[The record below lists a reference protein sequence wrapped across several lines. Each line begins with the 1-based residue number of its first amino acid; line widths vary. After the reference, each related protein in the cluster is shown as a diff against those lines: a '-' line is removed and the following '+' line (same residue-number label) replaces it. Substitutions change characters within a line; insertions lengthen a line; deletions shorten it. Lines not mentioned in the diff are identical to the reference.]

1 MRVVGGLALRAL
13 VTLTGTAMAAFA
25 LLWHAPGDPALAIAL
40 ARCDAQV
47 PGEVL
52 ERIRA
57 EAGLDMGF
65 WKAFRAWIGPL
76 PTGDL
81 GNSSV
86 KNRPVGPD
94 LAAALGHTMPL
105 ALDGLAIGVALAAP
119 LCWLATRRL
128 GGWLDRGAMATASLG
143 AAVPQYW
150 LGPLLIVLFSV
161 QLDWLPAKGE
171 HAILPALTLGRGVA
185 VWLTRVLRSG
195 LLGTRGQPFLPALR
209 RRGVSAEE
217 IGRAHIIAHAAI
229 PVVTVFG
236 LKLAFLLVG
245 AVTVEVILA
254 RPGFGSFLVEA
265 ILTRDSPK
273 VQAVVLLAALLFV
286 TVNLAIDLI
295 YRGLDPRIGDRDA

>member
-1 MRVVGGLALRAL
+1 
-13 VTLTGTAMAAFA
+13 MA
-25 LLWHAPGDPALAIAL
+25 
-40 ARCDAQV
+40 R
-47 PGEVL
+47 
-52 ERIRA
+52 
-57 EAGLDMGF
+57 
-65 WKAFRAWIGPL
+65 
-76 PTGDL
+76 
-81 GNSSV
+81 
-86 KNRPVGPD
+86 
-94 LAAALGHTMPL
+94 
-105 ALDGLAIGVALAAP
+105 
-119 LCWLATRRL
+119 
-128 GGWLDRGAMATASLG
+128 ASLG
-143 AAVPQYW
+143 TAVPQYW
-150 LGPLLIVLFSV
+150 LGPLLILLLSV
-161 QLDWLPAKGE
+161 QLGWLPAKGAPTLQ

-295 YRGLDPRIGDRDA
+295 YRDLDRRIGDRDA